1 MKNANKKIILSL
13 FLLIFINA
21 VGVIGYMVIE
31 GWNFRDSLF
40 MTVITIT
47 TVGYGEVHKLSPD
60 GEIFTIILLV
70 FGVGIILYLLGVEAK
85 FLFEGQIEDIIG
97 RKRLEKK
104 IRDLKDHYIICG
116 FGRMGRVIAKEF
128 AMKNIETLIIDKID
142 VPDLEKGD
150 FLVVQGN
157 ASNED
162 VLLNAGIEKAKGLIS
177 VLSSDADN
185 LYLVLSARELNPD
198 LFIVARASE
207 ESTEKKLLRAGADRV
222 VSPYHTGGLRI
233 ANSILKPA
241 VVDFIEYATK
251 SGNLELQLEEVTIT
265 KGSRLH
271 GISLQ
276 ETGIGKELGIIV
288 VAVRKEDGTM
298 EFNPSSNSVIVSGD
312 TLVALG
318 ETSKLKKL
326 EKIAGH
332 QFDISNYTL
341 KYRGS

>member
-1 MKNANKKIILSL
+1 MKNASKKAILSIL
-13 FLLIFINA
+13 LLIFINA

-40 MTVITIT
+40 MTIITIT
-47 TVGYGEVHKLSPD
+47 TVGYGEVHDLSPD
-60 GEIFTIILLV
+60 GEIFTIVLLV

-128 AMKNIETLIIDKID
+128 ALKNIETLIIEKAH
-142 VPDLEKGD
+142 VPDIEKGD
-150 FLVVQGN
+150 YLVVQGN

-162 VLLNAGIEKAKGLIS
+162 VLLNAGVENAKGLIS

-251 SGNLELQLEEVTIT
+251 SGNLELQLEEVLVT
-265 KGSRLH
+265 KGSRYH
-271 GISLQ
+271 DISLK
-276 ETGIGKELGIIV
+276 ETGIGRELGIIV
-288 VAVRKEDGTM
+288 VAIKKEDGTM
-298 EFNPSSNSVIVSGD
+298 KFNPSSDSVIKSGD

-326 EKIAGH
+326 ERIAGH
-332 QFDISNYTL
+332 QFNISNYTL